1 MTSDAPP
8 AATLVHSVVSRE
20 RAANAREDEAFIR
33 ATEPFRRELLAHCY
47 RMLGSVDDAE
57 DLVQETYVRAWRAY
71 GGFEGRSSARAWLYR
86 IATNACLNVLKQRR
100 IRRVLPSGLGPPSDD
115 PCSTPIVA
123 AAGVSWLQPL
133 PDADVNGDSDDP
145 AAIVAS
151 RETLRLALVASLQYL
166 PARQRAVLLLRDV
179 LAFSAAEVAEM
190 LDTTTAAVKSTLQRA
205 RARLD
210 EARPSLEHVDP
221 LRDSEEQA
229 LLRRY
234 IVAFE
239 QADAAAL
246 EQLLCDDATLEATP
260 VRTWFAGRATCI
272 PYLVARVLGSPG
284 QWWMLPTRANG
295 HPAAVAFRRDEGGTY
310 LPYGVVVLTPAHDGI
325 AHVHAFGEP
334 GLVTRFRHVGTT
346 GSRAPSAEARD
357 GIAALTPGLSDH
369 DLQAPPTASTTLPR
383 ARRCSARSAAP

>member
-1 MTSDAPP
+1 MTSGARAT
-8 AATLVHSVVSRE
+8 AALVPSVVSRG
-20 RAANAREDEAFIR
+20 RAANPSEDEAFAR

-57 DLVQETYVRAWRAY
+57 DLVQETYLRAWRAY

-100 IRRVLPSGLGPPSDD
+100 TRRVLPSGLGPPSDD
-115 PCSTPIVA
+115 TQSAPIAA

-133 PDADVNGDSDDP
+133 PDADLSGESDDP

-151 RETLRLALVASLQYL
+151 RETLRLALVAGLQYL

-210 EARPSLEHVDP
+210 EASPRIEQVDR
-221 LRDSEEQA
+221 LRDPEERA
-229 LLRRY
+229 LLHRY

-246 EQLLCDDATLEATP
+246 ERLLCDDATLEATP
-260 VRTWFAGRATCI
+260 LRTWFAGRATCV
-272 PYLVARVLGSPG
+272 PYLLARVLGSPG
-284 QWWMLPTRANG
+284 DWRMLPSRANG
-295 HPAAVAFRRDEGGTY
+295 HPATVAYQRDEHGAY
-310 LPYGVVVLTPAHDGI
+310 LPYGVVVLTPTHDGI
-325 AHVHAFGEP
+325 AHIHAFGEP
-334 GLVTRFRHVGTT
+334 GLVTRFRNVGAT
-346 GSRAPSAEARD
+346 GSGARSAPARD
-357 GIAALTPGLSDH
+357 GIGTVTPELSNH
-369 DLQAPPTASTTLPR
+369 DLRAPPTLPTTPPLPATPSTG
-383 ARRCSARSAAP
+383 S